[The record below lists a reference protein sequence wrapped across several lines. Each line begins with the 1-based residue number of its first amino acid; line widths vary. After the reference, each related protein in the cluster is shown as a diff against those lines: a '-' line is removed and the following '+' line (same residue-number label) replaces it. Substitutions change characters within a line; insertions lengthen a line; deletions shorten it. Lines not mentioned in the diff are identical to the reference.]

1 MRSFNKFLYLPILL
15 LLFTKQIYSQ
25 TDTSFWFVAPEVS
38 TASNFYDRPIY
49 LRLSANVS
57 AANVK
62 IWLPANPSFA
72 IIQKTVALNQTVSVD
87 LTPFIDS
94 IENKPANM
102 VLNRGIKISSDVPI
116 SAYYEVASNVNTDI
130 FVLKGSYALG
140 TDFYIPAQTELS
152 NETSYIP
159 PAKNAFDIVAT
170 ENNTLVTITPSQN
183 IIGHSKYISFTNI
196 LNKGQTYSA
205 VASSQV
211 GWWHIAGSR
220 VTSTK
225 PIAITIKDDLVQ
237 SYPCADLQ
245 GDQIVPV
252 TIIGS
257 DYVVVK
263 GSLTTYDYVYF
274 LATKDNTS
282 VYVNGSTAP
291 SGTIHAGLFFL
302 LKISGPVFYFHA
314 TNPVYV
320 YHNTGNGCEIGGA
333 ILPGICGAGSNK
345 VSVVRT
351 TNESFYVSIVTSL
364 NAKNSFLVNGSAGII
379 NGSAFNVV
387 PGNPT
392 LVYAYIDLSSN
403 LIVGNNNQITNNA
416 GLFQLGVIHGGS
428 ATGARYGYFS
438 GYSTT
443 IFNHLSDTNI
453 CQGTSIT
460 LDAGGGYSSYLWS
473 TGDTTSY
480 ITVNSTGNY
489 GIKVVQNNCI
499 LYDTLKVNVFPV
511 PIPDFKVNDSSQC
524 FNNNM
529 FIFSNNS
536 KISSGTITS
545 QWDFGDLT
553 KSIAIN
559 PTHHYTNPGIYTVKL
574 KTISNNNCTDSIFR
588 KVYVNA
594 QPKADFD
601 INDSLQCLTANNFLF
616 SNKTDTSG
624 GIGYTWSI
632 NDNTILK
639 TYDAQHSFISEGT
652 YSVKLVVK
660 SQYNCFDSIIKTLR
674 VFKSPKTNFDIPD
687 SIQCLD
693 VNIFKFYNKSDTN
706 LKGTKLIWDF
716 GDGYTSTITNPIH
729 IYNTTGFFDVKL
741 VVDAGTGCKDSI
753 FKKVQIISKSIS
765 NFAFDSNDCSGMVN
779 FNNLSTDANKY
790 KWDFGD
796 GSSST
801 DTNPQHVFNSIGLY
815 SIKLISSKNNGC
827 YDTISKQ
834 VEIKS
839 VENKMF
845 IPNAFSPNSDGLNDF
860 FQVLGWDYKC
870 DKYRLLIYSRWGQ
883 KIYDSDNYPNKEP
896 FWDGKFDN
904 KYVPCDVYLYVIL
917 GTKISHSGSVTVL
930 Y

>member
-1 MRSFNKFLYLPILL
+1 MRNFIKFLYLSILI
-15 LLFTKQIYSQ
+15 LFFSNQLYSQ

-72 IIQKTVALNQTVSVD
+72 IIQKTIALNQTVSID

-116 SAYYEVASNVNTDI
+116 SAYYEVAANVNPEI
-130 FVLKGSYALG
+130 FVLKGKYALG
-140 TDFYIPAQTELS
+140 TEFCIIGQEVHDNSLSYIPA
-152 NETSYIP
+152 
-159 PAKNAFDIVAT
+159 AKNAFDIVAT
-170 ENNTLVTITPSQN
+170 ENNTLVSITPYQN
-183 IIGHSKYISFTNI
+183 IIGHGKGITFAKL

-205 VASSQV
+205 EATSQ
-211 GWWHIAGSR
+211 AGNGHLIGSK

-225 PIAITIKDDLVQ
+225 PIAITIKDDLVV
-237 SYPCADLQ
+237 SYPCADLL
-245 GDQIVPV
+245 GDQLVPV
-252 TIIGS
+252 TFVGT
-257 DYVVVK
+257 DYVVVR
-263 GSLTTYDYVYF
+263 GSASDERLYF
-274 LATKDNTS
+274 IPTKDSTIVYLNGNVLPFINLTS
-282 VYVNGSTAP
+282 SIFA
-291 SGTIHAGLFFL
+291 I
-302 LKISGPVFYFHA
+302 ISCPGPVNYFHA
-314 TNPVYV
+314 TKPIYV
-320 YHNTGNGCEIGGA
+320 YHISGNGCELGGA
-333 ILPGICGAGSNK
+333 ILPGICGAGSDK

-364 NAKNSFLVNGSAGII
+364 NAKNNFLVNGSAGVI
-379 NGSAFNVV
+379 NGSAFNAV

-403 LIVGNNNQITNNA
+403 LIVGNNNQITNSA

-443 IFNHLSDTNI
+443 SFNFIPDTNM

-460 LDAGGGYSSYLWS
+460 LDAGAGYSSYLWS
-473 TGDTTSY
+473 TGDTTSQ
-480 ITVNSTGNY
+480 IAVNSTGSY
-489 GIKVVQNNCI
+489 WIKVVQNNCI
-499 LYDTLKVNVFPV
+499 LYDTIKVNVFPV

-536 KISSGTITS
+536 KISSGTITY

-559 PTHHYTNPGIYTVKL
+559 PTHHYTNPGVYTVKL

-588 KVYVNA
+588 KVYINT

-729 IYNTTGFFDVKL
+729 IYNITGFFDVKL

-845 IPNAFSPNSDGLNDF
+845 IPNAFSPNLDGLNDF

-904 KYVPCDVYLYVIL
+904 NYVPSDVYLYIII
-917 GTKISHSGSVTVL
+917 GSKYSHSGSVTVL